1 MITRIEIDGFK
12 SFHKFAVDFR
22 PFQVFIG
29 PNGVGKT
36 NLFDAIV
43 LLANLAGDHTLE
55 DAFRHSRG
63 ELSELFTLY
72 PDGTR
77 AKTIALAA
85 EMLIEET
92 ATDAAGKSYTASSTR
107 LRYELD
113 LSSRI
118 EGGRDHVYVV
128 REALL
133 PLKESD
139 DAWVKDNIPSKIRK
153 SWIIREKRPPYIA
166 TTENGNGTATIYRNE
181 DGPGSGKESTVVGN
195 IDRTILSTADSTRYP
210 TIHRV
215 RQEMLNWRFLQLN
228 PFALRMPTTIQ
239 GPTTLL
245 PDGSNLTAVLSR
257 IAKDGLSG
265 VLKDM
270 TAFIP
275 SIQNVA
281 INPVPDHDE
290 HVIEVETQD
299 KSRFSSRVLSDG
311 TLRLLALVTLK
322 NDAQHRGLLCFEE
335 PENGVQPL
343 RLKNIVDVLFALT
356 SDLSKESSKV
366 PLRQVLVNTHSP
378 GLMPNVPSDS
388 LYYVH
393 MRTEDKGRATRVIP
407 VRAEL
412 IQDENERYYTWEQ
425 VNQYLA
431 AMNQQRDEIGL

>member
-1 MITRIEIDGFK
+1 
-12 SFHKFAVDFR
+12 
-22 PFQVFIG
+22 
-29 PNGVGKT
+29 
-36 NLFDAIV
+36 
-43 LLANLAGDHTLE
+43 
-55 DAFRHSRG
+55 
-63 ELSELFTLY
+63 
-72 PDGTR
+72 
-77 AKTIALAA
+77 
-85 EMLIEET
+85 
-92 ATDAAGKSYTASSTR
+92 
-107 LRYELD
+107 
-113 LSSRI
+113 
-118 EGGRDHVYVV
+118 
-128 REALL
+128 
-133 PLKESD
+133 
-139 DAWVKDNIPSKIRK
+139 
-153 SWIIREKRPPYIA
+153 
-166 TTENGNGTATIYRNE
+166 
-181 DGPGSGKESTVVGN
+181 
-195 IDRTILSTADSTRYP
+195 
-210 TIHRV
+210 
-215 RQEMLNWRFLQLN
+215 MLNWRFLQLN

-356 SDLSKESSKV
+356 SDLSKESNKV